1 MTNIIKFD
9 LYSQELSKLLAW
21 FIGSFQF
28 YNVFRYLVER
38 NHKFDNSKLKYNY
51 FELDEDIS
59 DYINNTKHYNKTL
72 VTCLENNLQ
81 DLAM

>member
-1 MTNIIKFD
+1 MNIIKFN
-9 LYSQELSKLLAW
+9 LYSNDLAKLLAW

-28 YNVFRYLVER
+28 YHVFRYLVDK
-38 NHKFDNSKLKYNY
+38 NNIFDKSKLKYNY

-59 DYINNTKHYNKTL
+59 DYINNNKHYNKTL
-72 VTCLENNLQ
+72 ATCLENNLQ